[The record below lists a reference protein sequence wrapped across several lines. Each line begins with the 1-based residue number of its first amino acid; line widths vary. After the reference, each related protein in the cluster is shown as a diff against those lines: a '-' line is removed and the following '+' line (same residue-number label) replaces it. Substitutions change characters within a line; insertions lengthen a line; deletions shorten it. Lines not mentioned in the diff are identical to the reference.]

1 MNWNRELPMSAFGEE
16 SKESWIR
23 NEQGD
28 IIKYELDVKLG
39 KKTDLLKLKKN
50 IVSSL
55 KEKQEYYKESREK
68 IYLDSNTEPVA
79 NCPVCESPSAN
90 SQHKV
95 TIYGAQYCSCNNCT
109 HVYVNRRP
117 TKSAIDGFYLND
129 VTYAATYT
137 DRASA
142 EARLNAIAIPWV
154 DWTVACY
161 QKAHGRKPLKILD
174 VGSGAGHFVAACR
187 RSGIHCDGIELSES
201 SRQFSKEIWNI
212 ELDKRDFIKAAKDYS
227 GYDIVT
233 FWGLLEHTPNP
244 STILKS
250 AHDVVSKSSYGMV
263 ISKVPRW
270 DSLSAAIQRIK
281 SDTVIRHLDPMGHIM
296 CFTDAS
302 AAEIYHKNNFA
313 PTSAW
318 YYGMD
323 VYETLMQVANKV
335 DQYDVLTQTG
345 PIQTDLQQFVDE
357 SRFSDGLT
365 LAGIPF

>member
-1 MNWNRELPMSAFGEE
+1 MKWDRELPMSTFG
-16 SKESWIR
+16 KESRENWIR
-23 NEQGD
+23 TENNKK
-28 IIKYELDVKLG
+28 IKYEVDVKLG
-39 KKTDLLKLKKN
+39 KKTDLLKLKSN

-55 KEKQEYYKESREK
+55 KEKQKYYKESREK
-68 IYLDSNTEPVA
+68 IYLESNTQPVTK
-79 NCPVCESPSAN
+79 CPVCEHSSEN
-90 SQHKV
+90 SEKKIN
-95 TIYGAQYCSCNNCT
+95 IYGANYSSCNNCT
-109 HVYVNRRP
+109 HIYVNYRP

-137 DRASA
+137 DKKSA

-154 DWTVACY
+154 KWTVACY
-161 QKAHGRKPLKILD
+161 QKAHNRKPLKILD

-201 SRQFSKEIWNI
+201 SRMFSKEIWDI
-212 ELDKRDFIKAAKDYS
+212 ELDGRDFNKAAKDYL

-250 AHDVVSKSSYGMV
+250 AYKIVSKSGFGMV

-270 DSLSAAIQRIK
+270 DSLSAAIQRVK

-302 AAEIYHKNNFA
+302 TAEIYHKNNLA

-323 VYETLMQVANKV
+323 VYETLMQVGNKI

-345 PIQTDLQQFVDE
+345 SIQTDLQQFIDE

>member
-90 SQHKV
+90 SLHKV

-109 HVYVNRRP
+109 HVYVKRRP

-137 DRASA
+137 DRTSA

-161 QKAHGRKPLKILD
+161 QKVHARKPLKILD

-250 AHDVVSKSSYGMV
+250 AYDVVSKSGYGMV

-281 SDTVIRHLDPMGHIM
+281 SDTPIRHLDPMGHIM

-335 DQYDVLTQTG
+335 DQYDALIKTG
-345 PIQTDLQQFVDE
+345 PMQTDLQQFVDE